1 MKKISFIL
9 LALVLCTGL
18 AFAQDNSKKPKPVF
32 PKTVYDFGKVSES
45 LGTVSCEFPFKNEG
59 DAPLI
64 ITRVQ
69 ASCGCTT
76 PDYTKEPI
84 LPGKTG
90 VIKVNYS
97 TTGRPGAF
105 DKRVTV
111 FTNVTDSVNILTIKG
126 EVIK

>member
-9 LALVLCTGL
+9 LALVLCTGF
-18 AFAQDNSKKPKPVF
+18 AAAQDDAKKPKAFF
-32 PKTVYDFGKVSES
+32 PKTIHEFGKVAES
-45 LGTVSCEFPFKNEG
+45 AGTVSCEFPFTNEG

-105 DKRVTV
+105 DKKVTV
-111 FTNVTDSVNILTIKG
+111 FTNVPDAVDQLTIKG
-126 EVIK
+126 EVTR